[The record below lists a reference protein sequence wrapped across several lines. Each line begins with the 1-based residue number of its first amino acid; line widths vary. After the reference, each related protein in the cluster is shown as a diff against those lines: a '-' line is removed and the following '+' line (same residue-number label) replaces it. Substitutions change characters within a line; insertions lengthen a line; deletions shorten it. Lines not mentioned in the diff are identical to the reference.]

1 MGFLLSIPRALWKAI
16 CRANDLHLQRLAASI
31 AFYALFSLP
40 ALLVAAIHLA
50 GMVYGEDAARG
61 RLVTQIARYLGDN
74 LAATVN
80 SVITG
85 AVAAGATSPWPRALA
100 LLALGFGASLTFVE
114 LQHAVN
120 VIWGTAS
127 TRRWYLAVVLKRLVS
142 FAMVLVAG
150 ALLVATMTAS
160 VGIARFGSW
169 LADHLPHSLATA
181 VLGWLEPV
189 ASLGMLTVLFVLLF
203 KVLPD
208 GRVPWRRALVGALV
222 TASLLVAAR
231 AVVTRYLGVV
241 DVASAYGAAGS
252 LVVLL
257 VWVYASSVV
266 VLLGG
271 TFAFAWE
278 EVRGARADTPIPT
291 PPSPEPPPPTPATTT
306 RLTPPPPTTTTTT
319 PPPTTPG

>member
-1 MGFLLSIPRALWKAI
+1 VGLLLAIPQALWSAVR
-16 CRANDLHLQRLAASI
+16 RANDLHLQRLAASI

-50 GMVYGEDAARG
+50 GVVYGEDAARG
-61 RLVTQIARYLGDN
+61 RLVAQIARYLGGN
-74 LAATVN
+74 LAVTID
-80 SVITG
+80 SVIAG
-85 AVAAGATSPWPRALA
+85 AVAAGAAKPWPRALS

-114 LQHAVN
+114 LQHSVN
-120 VIWGTAS
+120 VIWGTES
-127 TRRWYLAVVLKRLVS
+127 SRRWYLALVFKRLVS

-150 ALLVATMTAS
+150 ALLMATMTAS

-169 LADHLPHSLATA
+169 LAAHLPPALAAA
-181 VLGWLEPV
+181 VLGWLEPL
-189 ASLGMLTVLFVLLF
+189 ASLGMLALMSLLLF

-208 GRVPWRRALVGALV
+208 GRVPWKRAWIGALV
-222 TASLLVAAR
+222 TASLLLAAR
-231 AVVTRYLGVV
+231 AVVSRYLGVV

-266 VLLGG
+266 ILLGG

-278 EVRGARADTPIPT
+278 EVRAARPTAPTSADPT
-291 PPSPEPPPPTPATTT
+291 APSPADPTAPTPADPTAP
-306 RLTPPPPTTTTTT
+306 TPADPT
-319 PPPTTPG
+319 PLPSP

>member
-1 MGFLLSIPRALWKAI
+1 MGFLLAIPRALWKAI
-16 CRANDLHLQRLAASI
+16 VRANDLHLQRLAASI
-31 AFYALFSLP
+31 AFYALVLP
-40 ALLVAAIHLA
+40 PRPA
-50 GMVYGEDAARG
+50 GGGDPPRGDGLRRGRGPGAARA
-61 RLVTQIARYLGDN
+61 QIARYLGDN

-80 SVITG
+80 SVIAG

-100 LLALGFGASLTFVE
+100 LVALGFGASLTFVE

-127 TRRWYLAVVLKRLVS
+127 SRRWYLAVVLKRLVS

-150 ALLVATMTAS
+150 ALLMATMAAS

-169 LADHLPHSLATA
+169 LAEHLPHALATA
-181 VLGWLEPV
+181 VLGWLEPL

-208 GRVPWRRALVGALV
+208 GRVPWKRASVGALV

-278 EVRGARADTPIPT
+278 EVRGPRADAPAPPGPT
-291 PPSPEPPPPTPATTT
+291 PPA
-306 RLTPPPPTTTTTT
+306 
-319 PPPTTPG
+319 